1 MITMNDKIL
10 ELINRRERQILV
22 HACCYYAFN
31 ENLISDYQYDQLA
44 TDLMDL
50 IKNNPKEFEA
60 SVYYYEFKDYAKE
73 KTPSAYNLNYRSPE
87 ILNRA
92 YSLILMER
100 GLKNF
105 TERDD

>member
-1 MITMNDKIL
+1 MITMNGKIL

-44 TDLMDL
+44 TNLMDL

-100 GLKNF
+100 DLNDKNKK
-105 TERDD
+105 

>member
-1 MITMNDKIL
+1 MITMNGKIL

-22 HACCYYAFN
+22 HACCYYALN

-44 TDLMDL
+44 TNLMDL
-50 IKNNPKEFEA
+50 IKNNPKEFKA

-100 GLKNF
+100 DLNDRNKK
-105 TERDD
+105 

>member
-1 MITMNDKIL
+1 MNGKVL

-31 ENLISDYQYDQLA
+31 ENLISDYRYDKFA
-44 TDLMDL
+44 VDLMEL

-60 SVYYYEFKDYAKE
+60 SIYYCEFKDYAKE

-100 GLKNF
+100 GLNDRNKK
-105 TERDD
+105 

>member
-22 HACCYYAFN
+22 HSCCYYAFD
-31 ENLISDYQYDQLA
+31 ENLISDYQYDQFA
-44 TDLMDL
+44 TDLMEL

-100 GLKNF
+100 DLNGKNKK
-105 TERDD
+105 